1 MRFKA
6 ALVAAIL
13 GSAMVAGCQGGG
25 DAQRQAMIDEGVKAC
40 VEGFNKSGGA
50 AAGGI
55 DGQRVCQCALTKMTE
70 GKSVDEIRAI
80 SKQGNPSEADLNA
93 MGACV
98 VEEAQRKGVIDK

>member
-6 ALVAAIL
+6 ALVSTIL
-13 GSAMVAGCQGGG
+13 GAAMVAGCQSGGEG
-25 DAQRQAMIDEGVKAC
+25 ERQAMIDEGVRSC

-80 SKQGNPSEADLNA
+80 SKQGNPSDADLQA

-98 VEEAQRKGVIDK
+98 VEEAQRKGVIGK